1 MTLTLFPNPEKISTK
16 EGGLGVGVGGGG
28 ALGVEIGEYD
38 SLGAHV
44 FGG

>member
-16 EGGLGVGVGGGG
+16 EGGLGVGVGGEG
-28 ALGVEIGEYD
+28 ALGVDVGEYH
-38 SLGAHV
+38 SLEAHV